1 MKDEIIESIK
11 DSELFDEEWYKTV
24 YPDVIELDISP
35 VQHYIELGRKMKRDP
50 SPAFSTAKYLE
61 MNPDVERVNINPLY
75 HYIKYGKYEGR
86 EIFPSSVSCY
96 KKIIKDI
103 HYIANKIENIIPNFS
118 SNEKELDSFNK
129 KLNTLGIRNQLL
141 KTQEMLEKYYIKYQD
156 LNNKYI

>member
-11 DSELFDEEWYKTV
+11 DSKLFDEEWYKTV
-24 YPDVIELDISP
+24 YPDVIELEISP
-35 VQHYIELGRKMKRDP
+35 VWHYIELGWKMKRDP

-61 MNPDVERVNINPLY
+61 MNPEVKRADINPLY
-75 HYIKYGKYEGR
+75 HYIKYGKNEGR

-103 HYIANKIENIIPNFS
+103 HDIADKIENIIPNFS

-129 KLNTLGIRNQLL
+129 KLDTLAIKSQLQ
-141 KTQEMLEKYYIKYQD
+141 KTQEMLEKYYIKCQD
-156 LNNKYI
+156 LNKYS